1 MEKVRYGEL
10 PTSLGTFEVDCKE
23 MMFYQYLPIKLAGQ
37 MEAIW
42 EDRLNPF
49 SELIEKCIWNFAYN
63 FGNDNLDASNVY
75 LTVKHLYQAEGC
87 SFNRDGWHS
96 DGFMTDD
103 INYIWSNN
111 NGTIFNH
118 SPFELTQDHKI
129 SIEEMS
135 AQAIPDL
142 DYQYQECELLRLDQF
157 NIHKVAYI
165 AKPTMRTFFKLSFS
179 PDKYNLV
186 GNSHN
191 YLLDYNWEMKDRNI
205 ERNHPIAK

>member
-1 MEKVRYGEL
+1 MTMRRYGEM
-10 PTSLGTFEVDCKE
+10 PKSLGTVEVCCKE

-37 MEAIW
+37 MIAVW

-49 SELIEKCIWNFAYN
+49 SQLIEKCMFDFGFIY
-63 FGNDNLDASNVY
+63 GNDTLDESNVY
-75 LTVKHLYQAEGC
+75 LTVKHLYQTEGC
-87 SFNRDGWHS
+87 SFNREGWHS

-111 NGTIFNH
+111 NGTIFNT
-118 SPFELTQDHKI
+118 SKFNLTQDHKI
-129 SIEEMS
+129 SIEEMCQ
-135 AQAIPDL
+135 QARPL
-142 DYQYQECELLRLDQF
+142 NDYQFQDSELLRLDQY

-191 YLLDYNWEMKDRNI
+191 HLLDYSWEMKERQVT
-205 ERNHPIAK
+205 RNHPVKS